1 MHCIFRKQTAKIW
14 LLRITI
20 SSLVQTGDP
29 VVGQIEGWLIDSYN
43 LFLNQRLEHVNNIA
57 FPRRV
62 GAHDVAPAAKH
73 LQKQQR
79 LQ

>member
-1 MHCIFRKQTAKIW
+1 
-14 LLRITI
+14 
-20 SSLVQTGDP
+20 